1 MLFRSDA
8 QPNMQ
13 ASQAAPKPS
22 YNPPAV
28 AGTYQVVV
36 GAFANLATA
45 QNLVQQLAGFGQP
58 GLVPIDRNGQTL
70 YRVVVTGLA
79 NEAQAAMVQ
88 QRAISLGLTDARLV
102 RP

>member
-1 MLFRSDA
+1 MP
-8 QPNMQ
+8 QPNPTISTG
-13 ASQAAPKPS
+13 A
-22 YNPPAV
+22 
-28 AGTYQVVV
+28 YQVVV
-36 GAFANLATA
+36 GAFASQTSA
-45 QNLVQQLAGFGQP
+45 QNLVQQLAGFGLP

-88 QRAISLGLTDARLV
+88 QRAVSLGLTDARLV